1 MMIHSMTI
9 HLKKIK
15 ATNKKFNKNLNRGF
29 NSIKISRNNKINRY
43 SFQNNI
49 PIIRNKNKKSI
60 LTLINKYQEKKQ
72 NYSLI
77 RRKQGFQNCK
87 EFILIYGMI
96 KEMMILHSVQALFH
110 KSIHSLQVIIFLRIQ
125 MINSITI
132 EIQTIDNKYQLNNL
146 IKYKNLRLK
155 LQN

>member
-1 MMIHSMTI
+1 MTI

-110 KSIHSLQVIIFLRIQ
+110 KSIHSL
-125 MINSITI
+125 
-132 EIQTIDNKYQLNNL
+132 
-146 IKYKNLRLK
+146 
-155 LQN
+155 